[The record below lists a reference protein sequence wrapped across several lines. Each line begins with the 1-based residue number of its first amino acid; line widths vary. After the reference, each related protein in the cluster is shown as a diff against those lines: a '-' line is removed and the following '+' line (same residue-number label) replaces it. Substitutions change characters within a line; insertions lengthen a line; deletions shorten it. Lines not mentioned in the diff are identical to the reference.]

1 MIMQII
7 PECVNQVNGVL
18 TGSTSLG
25 VSWFKNCKEEEWP
38 SASTMNSLQ
47 IKQYDDGKQGR
58 KKKGD
63 HTQIMQSNESI
74 NSS

>member
-1 MIMQII
+1 MQVI

-38 SASTMNSLQ
+38 STSTMNSLQ
-47 IKQYDDGKQGR
+47 IKQYDGWETR
-58 KKKGD
+58 KKEKR
-63 HTQIMQSNESI
+63 TPYTNYAIK
-74 NSS
+74 